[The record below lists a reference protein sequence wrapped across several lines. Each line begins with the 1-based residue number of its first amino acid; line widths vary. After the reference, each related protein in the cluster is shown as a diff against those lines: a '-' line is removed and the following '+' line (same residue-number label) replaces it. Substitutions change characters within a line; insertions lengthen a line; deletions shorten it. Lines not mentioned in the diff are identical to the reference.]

1 MAESIK
7 IKKGLDIKLK
17 GKAAEIKSDALQ
29 SQFFSMR
36 PDDFHGMT
44 PKVAVKEGDAVKVGS
59 VLFYDKANPDL
70 KVVSPCSG
78 TVEAVN
84 RGERRKV
91 LDIRLKSDGKFESVP
106 FAKAQPSQL
115 SSADVKKILLES
127 GFFAFIN
134 QRPYDVVANP
144 NDCPKAI
151 FISALDSAPLAPS
164 YDYVFGYDQCREDL
178 QRGVDALAKLTT
190 GKVYVSTHKDS
201 ASRAFKELKNVVIT
215 EFEGPH
221 PAGNVGV
228 QINHIDPI
236 NKGEVV
242 WTVSPYDVL
251 AIGKAFDK
259 GAIDFSRLIAL
270 VGSSVSKPSY
280 YKTYPGAEIASVV
293 KGQVSE
299 ENVRY
304 ISGNPLTG
312 RQVSKDG
319 FIGAFAHQIT
329 VIPEGNKNNEFL
341 GWILPRLNK
350 FSTSRSYCS
359 WLFGSKKEYVA
370 DTNLNGGERAFIM
383 SGEYDAVFPMD
394 ILPEFLVKAIMDKDI
409 DKMEQLGIYEVAP
422 EDFALCEY
430 VCTSKIETQ
439 RIVREG
445 LDFLRKELA

>member
-17 GKAAEIKSDALQ
+17 GKAEDTKEDALQ

-59 VLFYDKANPDL
+59 VLFCDKANPEL

-78 TVEAVN
+78 TVVAVN

-91 LDIRLKSDGKFESVP
+91 LDIRLESDGKFESVP
-106 FAKAQPSQL
+106 FEKAEPSQL
-115 SSADVKKILLES
+115 KSDDVKKRLLEC

-144 NDCPKAI
+144 NDAPKAI
-151 FISALDSAPLAPS
+151 FISGFDSAPLAPS
-164 YDYVFGYDQCREDL
+164 YDYVFGYDQCVEDL
-178 QRGVDALAKLTT
+178 QRGVDALAKLTS

-201 ASRAFKELKNVVIT
+201 ASRAFKELKNVSLY

-228 QINHIDPI
+228 QIHHISPI
-236 NKGEVV
+236 NKGEIV
-242 WTVSPYDVL
+242 WTISPYDVL
-251 AIGKAFDK
+251 AIGKAFGK
-259 GAIDFSRLIAL
+259 GSIDFSRLIAL
-270 VGSSVSKPSY
+270 VGSSVEKPKY

-293 KGQVSE
+293 KGQVKE

-312 RQVSKDG
+312 TQVGKDG

-341 GWILPRLNK
+341 GWIMPRLSK
-350 FSTSRSYCS
+350 FSTSRSYFS
-359 WLFGSKKEYVA
+359 WLLGDKEYVA
-370 DTNLNGGERAFIM
+370 DTNVNGGKRAFIM

-394 ILPEFLVKAIMDKDI
+394 VLPEFLVKAIMDKDI

-439 RIVREG
+439 KIVREG